1 MKYKPKPIDTS
12 GAKLPRGL
20 RKLTEELAQNNHD
33 LWAKQRL
40 SEGWTYGSNRDDHK
54 KTHPDLI
61 PYGDLSDSEKEYD
74 RITAMEGLRAIIA
87 LGYQIEPPSTKPPP
101 NKNYP
106 HRAIEEMV
114 RRLKDSEPLDVQ
126 ALLEMGSLL
135 EAEYYAG
142 SPKVYALLGDR
153 TLRAGEPLLAYDVI
167 STGLGHW
174 PKNVRLRQL
183 QGLALA
189 RSHATERANHV
200 LTRLYEDGKIN
211 GETLGILARTHKD
224 LSALAVTAPKRQV
237 ELGKAHDFYIEGY
250 KRAVSSKKRGWRD
263 DALYNG
269 INAATTALFTRKG
282 PLARRLAGEVH
293 QICTENLKRK
303 KGEYWTVATLGEA
316 ALILGKFDEAQ
327 ERYSEAGELGKG
339 KYGDLSST
347 RGQARNLLVFLGKD
361 PNLFDHCFHVPKV
374 AVFAGHMVDQP
385 GRDRPRFPQSM
396 QKKVGKEIARSLE
409 RLDARIGFS
418 SAACGGDILFLE
430 EMITRG
436 GEINVILP
444 FEKEAFC
451 KTSVDIIPGAD
462 WKRQFNRVLQ
472 RTKSVVTASDRRSSG
487 NNVAYQYT
495 NLLQHGLAILRARML
510 DTEVVPLALWDGQP
524 GDGPWGTASFVEH
537 WRSKGL
543 EPDIIDVAGL
553 LDGKTTTRDRRE
565 QDQSASKNQ
574 NQGIKSPEL
583 QQEIKAILFAD
594 VVGYSRIQDEE
605 ISGFVEHFMGM
616 VAEIIHSFSVKPL
629 TQNTWGDAVYFV
641 FKTPED
647 AGAFGLEL
655 QDRVRKTNWKEKG
668 LPEGLDLR
676 VSLHA
681 GPLYLCEDPV
691 SQKHVYMG
699 SHVNRAA
706 RIEPITPPGQVYAS
720 EAFAALAAVQE
731 AKGFALDYV
740 GRVPLPKKSGIV
752 PLYVVRR
759 RFHSRTAD
767 AI

>member
-12 GAKLPRGL
+12 GVKLPRGL

-40 SEGWTYGSNRDDHK
+40 SEGWTYGPNRDDHK

-61 PYGDLSDSEKEYD
+61 PYSDLSDSEKQYD
-74 RITAMEGLRAIIA
+74 RITAIEGLRAIIA
-87 LGYQIEPPSTKPPP
+87 LGYQIEPPSTKPPQ
-101 NKNYP
+101 NKDYP

-114 RRLKDSEPLDVQ
+114 RRLRDPEQLDVQ

-135 EAEYYAG
+135 GAEYYAG

-189 RSHATERANHV
+189 RSHAAERANQV
-200 LTRLYEDGKIN
+200 LTRLYADGKID

-224 LSALAVTAPKRQV
+224 LSALAATAGKRQI
-237 ELGKAHDFYIEGY
+237 ELGKAHDYYIEGY
-250 KRAVSSKKRGWRD
+250 KRAVSSQKRGWRD

-269 INAATTALFTRKG
+269 VNAATTALLRKKR
-282 PLARRLAGEVH
+282 PLAKELAGKVH
-293 QICTENLKRK
+293 NICTENLKK
-303 KGEYWTVATLGEA
+303 KKDDYWTLATLGEA
-316 ALILGKFDEAQ
+316 ALILGDFEEA
-327 ERYSEAGELGKG
+327 EARYTKAGELGRE

-347 RGQARNLLVFLGKD
+347 RGQARNLLAFMGKN
-361 PNLFDHCFHVPKV
+361 PNLFDHCFHIPKV

-385 GRDRPRFPQSM
+385 GRDRPRFPPSM
-396 QKKVGKEIARSLE
+396 VKKARKEMAHRLE
-409 RLDARIGFS
+409 QLDVRIGFS

-430 EMITRG
+430 EMIRRG

-451 KTSVDIIPGAD
+451 KTSVDIIPGMA
-462 WKRQFNRVLQ
+462 WKRRFNRVLKQ
-472 RTKSVVTASDRRSSG
+472 AKSVVTASDHRFSG

-495 NLLQHGLAILRARML
+495 NLLQHGMAILRARML

-543 EPDIIDVAGL
+543 EPDIIDVADL
-553 LDGKTTTRDRRE
+553 LDGKTAAKDRRE
-565 QDQSASKNQ
+565 QNQKTSKNQ
-574 NQGIKSPEL
+574 QIKSPEL
-583 QQEIKAILFAD
+583 QQEIKAMLFAD
-594 VVGYSRIQDEE
+594 VVGYSHIQDEE
-605 ISGFVEHFMGM
+605 IPGFVEHFMGM
-616 VAEIIHSFSVKPL
+616 VAEMFRSFSVKPL
-629 TQNTWGDAVYFV
+629 TQNTWGDALYFV

-647 AGAFGLEL
+647 AGTFALEL
-655 QDRVRKTNWKEKG
+655 RDRVRKTNWKKKG
-668 LPEGLDLR
+668 LPEGLGLR

-681 GPLYLCEDPV
+681 GPLYRCKDPV
-691 SQKHVYMG
+691 IKKYKYTGSQVSK
-699 SHVNRAA
+699 AA

-720 EAFAALAAVQE
+720 EAFAALAAAQE

-752 PLYVVRR
+752 PLYVVRKM
-759 RFHSRTAD
+759 SCSITGGAT
-767 AI
+767 